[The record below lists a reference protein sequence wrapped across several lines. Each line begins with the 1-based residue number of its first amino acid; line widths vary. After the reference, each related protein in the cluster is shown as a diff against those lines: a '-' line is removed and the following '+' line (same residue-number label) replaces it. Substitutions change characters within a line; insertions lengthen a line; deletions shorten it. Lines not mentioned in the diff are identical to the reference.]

1 MRFLFIYSEL
11 HSKLAC
17 FMYDVIYKLQQQG
30 VFVNIEV
37 IKLITIP
44 N

>member
-1 MRFLFIYSEL
+1 MRFLFIYSEQ
-11 HSKLAC
+11 LAC

-37 IKLITIP
+37 IKLITIA